1 MHFENP
7 RSAMEAARVKM
18 CKFNE
23 IIISRNNNSN
33 KRDGMTPATMF
44 EEQEITDITSSH
56 PLDDTRKLLP

>member
-23 IIISRNNNSN
+23 IMISRNSN
-33 KRDGMTPATMF
+33 TTRREGMTPATMF
-44 EEQEITDITSSH
+44 EEQETTALTS
-56 PLDDTRKLLP
+56 PIARDDTRRLIP